1 MNKVKHNSIPKHA
14 ILITNDKLSVAITPS
29 FGAVYNIWDNHGVP
43 LLWQP
48 GYPNDSVSP
57 IGGCFPLVPYANR
70 VKNSCFILAGKEYQ
84 IADNQCQQPHALH
97 GDGWTNE
104 WKVIARGSTWIKLEY
119 RSHLY
124 PFNYKAEQ
132 TIKIIDNSL
141 SIDIE
146 VTHLGDILM
155 PYGIGF
161 HPWFIKH
168 ENTELFAPATHLW
181 HEDPQHF
188 PTNKTT
194 IPALLDFSSANKK
207 LPSGFINNL
216 FLGWV
221 VNDKKQ
227 YCAEIYY
234 PKTKRTISIQASD
247 VLNRYMLY
255 QNGSDFF
262 CFEPVSHD
270 VDAHNSDKKPGLKLL
285 ISNQIITANLQMS
298 FNHLKVD

>member
-1 MNKVKHNSIPKHA
+1 VNKAKHNSIPKHA
-14 ILITNDKLSVAITPS
+14 ILIANDNLSLAITPS
-29 FGAVYNIWDNHGVP
+29 FGAIYNIWDNHGEP

-48 GYPNDSVSP
+48 GYPNESVTP

-70 VKNSCFILAGKEYQ
+70 VKNSCFTLASKEYQ

-104 WKVIARGSTWIKLEY
+104 WQVLARGNTWIKLGH
-119 RSHLY
+119 RSHLH
-124 PFNYKAEQ
+124 PFNYNAKQ
-132 TIKIIDNSL
+132 TIKILDNSL

-146 VTHLGDILM
+146 ITHLGDIPI

-168 ENTELFAPATHLW
+168 ENTELFAPTTHLW
-181 HEDPQHF
+181 HEDQQHF
-188 PTNKTT
+188 PTKKSTV
-194 IPALLDFSSANKK
+194 PAQLDFSSANKR

-216 FLGWV
+216 FLGWQ
-221 VNDKKQ
+221 VNDKNQ
-227 YCAEIYY
+227 YQAEIYY
-234 PKTKRTISIQASD
+234 PSINRTIRIQASEL
-247 VLNRYMLY
+247 LNRYMLY

-270 VDAHNSDKKPGLKLL
+270 VDAHNSNKMPGLKLL
-285 ISNQIITANLQMS
+285 TTNQSITANLQMS
-298 FNHLKVD
+298 FNQM